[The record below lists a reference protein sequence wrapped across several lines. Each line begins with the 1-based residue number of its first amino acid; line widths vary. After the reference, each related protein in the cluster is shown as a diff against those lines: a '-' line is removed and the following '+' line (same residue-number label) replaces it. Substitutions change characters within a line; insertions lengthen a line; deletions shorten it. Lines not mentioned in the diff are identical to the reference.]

1 MIVFNSKWA
10 SDCEWL
16 SLSPSEQ
23 VTEGLF
29 SAPSEQVTEW
39 LGLTPSEEAT
49 VSDCL

>member
-1 MIVFNSKWA
+1 
-10 SDCEWL
+10 
-16 SLSPSEQ
+16 
-23 VTEGLF
+23 LF